1 MRLSTVLFITTIG
14 AAIGAAAVLIPLNSR
29 DTSSASAWV
38 AALPISTSDAG
49 SLAIEPGVRQPSG
62 SQPSKISPGAS
73 AKAPDFAGF
82 AADPSVKASITP
94 WAAQTRLAS
103 EASSV
108 QLASSRGATDE
119 QRVKLAS
126 QIQHELIRV
135 GCFDDTADGD
145 WNSASKTAMSA
156 FLAKVNARLPHDN
169 PDDILLTLVKGH
181 VGPACG
187 LACPAGQGANTNGRC
202 APSTVQAQSAG
213 SKSKA
218 TYSAPD
224 STAAAAAAAV
234 IAGAQLAPS
243 IAVPV
248 PQLVKRW
255 PAKIATEAT
264 PPTTATATVTAQATA
279 PMVVAKATPAVRPL
293 PGRMSIGG
301 PVAPPLAVAAT
312 DHPAKPI
319 ARPDGVRTAKAA
331 RTETR
336 DPAATTPDISVVA
349 TDKPQLTAETLDAA
363 ARGKTT
369 RSDPPAPRRTATTRR
384 GPSAK
389 SDRAQRQASAPRRR
403 PRPSYGFYGLFNNQS
418 FGY

>member
-38 AALPISTSDAG
+38 ASLPVSASG
-49 SLAIEPGVRQPSG
+49 SASPAIEPGVRLPSG
-62 SQPSKISPGAS
+62 SQPSKIPSGAG
-73 AKAPDFAGF
+73 ADFAGF
-82 AADPSVKASITP
+82 ASDPSVKASITP

-119 QRVKLAS
+119 QRMKLAS

-145 WNSASKTAMSA
+145 WNTASKTAMSA

-169 PDDILLTLVKGH
+169 PDDILLTLVKEH

-187 LACPAGQGANTNGRC
+187 VTCPAGQGANSDGRC
-202 APSTVQAQSAG
+202 LPSTVQAQSTG
-213 SKSKA
+213 GKSKA

-224 STAAAAAAAV
+224 TAVATAV
-234 IAGAQLAPS
+234 IAGALPAPS

-248 PQLVKRW
+248 PRLVKRGST
-255 PAKIATEAT
+255 KIATETT
-264 PPTTATATVTAQATA
+264 PPATATATATA
-279 PMVVAKATPAVRPL
+279 PVLAAKATPAVRPL

-336 DPAATTPDISVVA
+336 DPASTTPDISVVA
-349 TDKPQLTAETLDAA
+349 TDKPQLTAETSDTA

-369 RSDPPAPRRTATTRR
+369 LSDPPAPRRTATTRR
-384 GPSAK
+384 GPSAN
-389 SDRAQRQASAPRRR
+389 SDRPQRQASAPRRR